1 MIEIIYDE
9 AEKEKEVPEIP
20 VKLPKNIRQIGENPG
35 NTKVYIED
43 YVMTF
48 IHKLR
53 DKCKEVTV
61 GILLG
66 EVKCSGKDRYIFI
79 PGAIRVE
86 TEHIVFEDG
95 KICFTEDTWGS
106 IYGTIKEYFN
116 KYMIVGWFVNR
127 NQSCHEIGQE
137 LSKTHVDNFPGGDK
151 ILFLSDVSEQEAAVY
166 HYESGELKE
175 LSAYYIYYERNE
187 DMQEYMVAG
196 KDEPGMSPTEVEV
209 KDAVPVNYRN
219 ILKEKKEEN
228 SQRRLVGVLYAA
240 CTFLAFVILMIGVA
254 MMNNYDKIESLE
266 RLVSDMY
273 KTAMGQVKQDD
284 TSIEN
289 KQEVPVIDNVEGNVE
304 PTAPH
309 EVFKEQ
315 ESSSEEETTTLESQ
329 TTKSDNFEEIADI
342 TKPDNFEEIAGII
355 GGETTDAITGEGIRY
370 HVVIEGDTLTSIS
383 RKFYNTD
390 TMVEAIMQLNEIE
403 NRDMIYPGQVINLP

>member
-9 AEKEKEVPEIP
+9 AENEKDAPEIP

-35 NTKVYIED
+35 NTKLYIED

-48 IHKLR
+48 IRKFG
-53 DKCKEVTV
+53 DKREEVTV

-66 EVKCSGKDRYIFI
+66 DVKCSGKDRYIFV

-86 TEHIVFEDG
+86 QEHFALEEG
-95 KICFTEDTWGS
+95 RICFTEETWGS
-106 IYGTIKEYFN
+106 IYAAIKEFFN

-127 NQSCHEIGQE
+127 DQNCQEVGQE
-137 LSKTHVDNFPGGDK
+137 LLKTHVDNFPGSDK
-151 ILFLSDVSEQEAAVY
+151 ILFLSDVSEQEEAVY
-166 HYESGELKE
+166 HYESGALVGM
-175 LSAYYIYYERNE
+175 SAYYIYYERNE
-187 DMQEYMVAG
+187 DMQNYMVAQ
-196 KDEPGMSPTEVEV
+196 KDKPHLSPTEVET

-219 ILKEKKEEN
+219 VLKEKKEEN
-228 SQRRLVGVLYAA
+228 SQKRLVGTLYAA

-273 KTAMGQVKQDD
+273 KTAMGQVRQDEPITD
-284 TSIEN
+284 KSQDE
-289 KQEVPVIDNVEGNVE
+289 PVIDNVEGNVE
-304 PTAPH
+304 PTAPQ
-309 EVFKEQ
+309 EVFKEK
-315 ESSSEEETTTLESQ
+315 ESSPEEETSAVEPQTTTLEEQNGEEETTSVVTQE
-329 TTKSDNFEEIADI
+329 
-342 TKPDNFEEIAGII
+342 
-355 GGETTDAITGEGIRY
+355 ETTDAVNQGGIRY
-370 HVVIEGDTLTSIS
+370 HVVMAGDTLTSIS

-403 NRDMIYPGQVINLP
+403 NRNMIYPGQVIELP